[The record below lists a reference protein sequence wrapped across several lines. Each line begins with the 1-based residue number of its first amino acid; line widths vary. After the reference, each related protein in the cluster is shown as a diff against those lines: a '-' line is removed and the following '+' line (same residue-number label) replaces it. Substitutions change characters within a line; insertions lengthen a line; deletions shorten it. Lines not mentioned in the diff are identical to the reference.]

1 MKVVGIDI
9 GGANTDIAIIEVE
22 NGELKDMKVESR
34 YLPMWLKKNELQK
47 TLKELLGK
55 EIEAIDGV
63 GVTMTAELADAY
75 KDKEE
80 GVKDIIGK
88 VEEVF
93 NVPVAYVS
101 LSGMLD
107 AATALKN
114 PLEVAAANW
123 IATSQLAAAINKN
136 CIMVDIG
143 STTTDIIPIKDGG
156 ECAKGRSDLERLST
170 GELVYTGV
178 LRNNLATIVDKVPL
192 HGKWYRVSSELF
204 AITADIHLVL
214 GNIDYK
220 EYTCDTP
227 DGANK
232 TIRDSMRRIA
242 RLLCAD
248 LKLLNQQDIREIA
261 AYIYHQQILKI
272 AEAIKEVS
280 DREKLNSIV
289 TTGLGMNILGRKAAE
304 ILEMECRSMDEFLHP
319 RACIVAPA
327 MGSAIMM
334 GDHLT
339 REY

>member
-9 GGANTDIAIIEVE
+9 GGANTDVAIIEVE
-22 NGELKDMKVESR
+22 NGKLKDMKVDSR
-34 YLPMWLKKNELQK
+34 YLPMWLKKNELQE
-47 TLKELLGK
+47 TLKELLGS
-55 EIEAIDGV
+55 EMENIDGV

-80 GVKDIIGK
+80 GVKDIIKK

-93 NVPVAYVS
+93 KVPVAYVS
-101 LSGMLD
+101 LSGIID
-107 AATALKN
+107 TAAALKN
-114 PLEVAAANW
+114 PLKVAAANW
-123 IATSQLAAAINKN
+123 IATSQLAAAISEN
-136 CIMVDIG
+136 CIMVDVG

-272 AEAIKEVS
+272 SEAIKEVS
-280 DREKLNSIV
+280 DRENLDKIV

-304 ILEMECRSMDEFLHP
+304 ALHMECRSMDEFLDP

-327 MGSAIMM
+327 IGAAVMM

-339 REY
+339 E